1 MPSNL
6 RPGHLLAAAGA
17 ALVLVSLW
25 LPWYGIDLPDRLP
38 EGMGSAAPT
47 GPGAEMA
54 ESFARG
60 LLAAFEQALV
70 VTGWRA
76 FEVTDVVLALG
87 AGAALLAVGAL
98 AAGSSLA
105 PAATGRVLACAGVAG
120 TLLIVARLVSP
131 PMPADM
137 LSTRA
142 GAWTGLAGAVLVAVG
157 GMLAAAQS
165 AGQTAPPPPAESLGP
180 WDARTSAPPP
190 IA

>member
-1 MPSNL
+1 MPPNL

-25 LPWYGIDLPDRLP
+25 LPWYGIDLPDGLP
-38 EGMGSAAPT
+38 EGLGSAAPT

-54 ESFARG
+54 ESLARG

-120 TLLIVARLVSP
+120 TLLIAARLVSP

-157 GMLAAAQS
+157 GMLAAGQS
-165 AGQTAPPPPAESLGP
+165 AARATAPPPPGGPGP

-190 IA
+190 VA